1 MIGSTRRG
9 GIILALTA
17 IFVIGLG
24 AAGWACLPDS
34 SSDSA
39 AEASDGAGADAGKGA
54 VATEGSAQS
63 ASSGHSLAF
72 SLGLVAGGL
81 LLLATGGGA
90 VALHRYGSASQT
102 AVSG

>member
-1 MIGSTRRG
+1 MFSSMRRG
-9 GIILALTA
+9 GSILVLAA
-17 IFVIGLG
+17 ILVVGLG
-24 AAGWACLPDS
+24 AAAWACLPDS

-39 AEASDGAGADAGKGA
+39 AEASDGAGADAGKSA

-63 ASSGHSLAF
+63 ASAGHSLAF

-90 VALHRYGSASQT
+90 VALHRYGAASRT